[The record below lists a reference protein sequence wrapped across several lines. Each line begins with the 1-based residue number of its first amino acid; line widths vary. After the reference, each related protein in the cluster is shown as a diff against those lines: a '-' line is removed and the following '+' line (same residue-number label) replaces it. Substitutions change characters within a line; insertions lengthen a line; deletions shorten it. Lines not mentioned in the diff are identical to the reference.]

1 MLRCH
6 LRGVGVIAP
15 GLPDWETA
23 RPILAGARAYARHD
37 FVSPLPDIL
46 PPTERRR
53 AGGAVRLALSAAQ
66 QAIAN
71 AGMRASDVA
80 TVFATADGDAEN
92 LHRLCETLAGE
103 DRQVSPTRFHN
114 SVQNAP
120 AGYWTIAAACRAAS
134 STVSDAR
141 SVASKGL
148 LEAATQA
155 AVERRPVMLV
165 AYDLPMPAPLDAL
178 RPAQPP
184 CAIALVLTPE
194 EDDRALARLTL
205 ELRELVPMSA
215 LADEALDRLRS
226 ASAVAQLLTVLRACT
241 AAHEQDCLLDYARDS
256 TLRVTVSPTQWETG
270 T

>member
-15 GLPDWETA
+15 GLPDWEAA
-23 RPILAGARAYARHD
+23 RPILAGTRAYVQHD
-37 FVSPLPDIL
+37 FISPSPDIL
-46 PPTERRR
+46 SPTERRR

-66 QAIAN
+66 QAISH
-71 AGMRASDVA
+71 AGMRAGDVA

-92 LHRLCETLAGE
+92 MHRLCETLASE

-134 STVSDAR
+134 NTVSSAL
-141 SVASKGL
+141 SVAAKGL

-165 AYDLPMPAPLDAL
+165 AHDLPMPQPLDAL
-178 RPAQPP
+178 RPTQPP
-184 CAIALVLTPE
+184 CAIALVLTP
-194 EDDRALARLTL
+194 DDDAGALARLTL
-205 ELRELVPMSA
+205 RLHEAAPASG
-215 LADEALDRLRS
+215 LADENLDRLRR
-226 ASAVAQLLTVLRACT
+226 ASAVAQLLTLLRAC
-241 AAHEQDCLLDYARDS
+241 AVAHDQDCLLDYSQDS
-256 TLRVTVSPTQWETG
+256 TLCVTVSPMRSEAG